1 MAKLNPNFSKL
12 SKIEEDSLVARLDA
26 IRQTISHAGEK
37 GRALE
42 SEVGILIKSFL
53 PNEYGVSTGFIAYHT
68 SAGVGLST
76 QLDLIIYDALRGGPI
91 ARLGSCDV
99 FPLEAAYAYVEVKA
113 SLCSTSDDAQEYG
126 DNSIEMCIL
135 KNKMLRSMNRRHYY
149 KVTGVT
155 TAGLV
160 EKEWMPIRSYVF
172 AFESAGN
179 IAQNPELFA
188 ERMHTFLKRTEA
200 AHMHGVF
207 VGGSS
212 FYSTKGVDPRKAHPK
227 DFYHVE
233 YTSDH
238 LLSTFKWSLLH
249 GLSRFPRCP
258 QDWTP
263 ALDKYDEAIIT
274 WKKFPPDLVANDSAS
289 SLNTKGD

>member
-1 MAKLNPNFSKL
+1 MNPNFSKL
-12 SKIEEDSLVARLDA
+12 SKIEEDSLIARLEA
-26 IRQTISHAGEK
+26 TRQTISHAGEK

-42 SEVGILIKSFL
+42 SEVGTLIKSFL
-53 PNEYGVSTGFIAYHT
+53 PNEYGLSTGFIAYHT
-68 SAGVGLST
+68 DNGVDLST

-99 FPLEAAYAYVEVKA
+99 LPLEATYAYIEVKA
-113 SLCSTSDDAQEYG
+113 SLCSTSDEAQEYG

-135 KNKMLRSMNRRHYY
+135 KNKSLRSMKRRLYY
-149 KVTGVT
+149 AVTGAV

-160 EKEWMPIRSYVF
+160 EKDWMPIRSYVF
-172 AFESAGN
+172 AFEPSGN

-188 ERMHTFLKRTEA
+188 GRMHTFLKRTEA
-200 AHMHGVF
+200 AHMHGVL

-212 FYSTKGVDPRKAHPK
+212 FYTTRGVNPAECQPE

-233 YTSDH
+233 YTTDH
-238 LLSTFKWSLLH
+238 LLSAFKWSLLH
-249 GLSRFPRCP
+249 SLSRFPRYP

-263 ALDKYDEAIIT
+263 ALDKYDEVTIN
-274 WKKFPPDLVANDSAS
+274 WGEFPP
-289 SLNTKGD
+289 T